1 MFLPFFVLC
10 IFPVVE
16 RLLGDCNNA
25 QDFECQPQD
34 WMIGSSTVWGDFRV
48 KSGVYCDR
56 RRHGGDNQL
65 LGAPSE
71 AELLLKAGTEHQITA
86 ACKTNLDTHVH
97 KVVFMV
103 NARIVGMEYLV
114 FMNINQILII

>member
-1 MFLPFFVLC
+1 
-10 IFPVVE
+10 
-16 RLLGDCNNA
+16 
-25 QDFECQPQD
+25 
-34 WMIGSSTVWGDFRV
+34 MIGSSTVWGDFRV

-114 FMNINQILII
+114 FMNINQILIKV